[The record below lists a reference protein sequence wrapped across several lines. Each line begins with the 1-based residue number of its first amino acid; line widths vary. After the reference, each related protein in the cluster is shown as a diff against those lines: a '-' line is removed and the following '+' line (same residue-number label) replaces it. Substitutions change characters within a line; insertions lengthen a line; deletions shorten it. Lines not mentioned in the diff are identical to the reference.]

1 MAFQH
6 KERLLMANK
15 IVNQDVEREMSR
27 KIDQIMI
34 GETVLLTRTFESA
47 DLKAWA
53 SATGEQVSSG
63 EGGLGILV
71 AMVSGLASS
80 RLPGPGSVLQSVA
93 VKLNRSVHAGDTV
106 DALLT
111 VKDKRVPERLVIMD
125 ARYTDADGEVLAN
138 GTLEVIAPEKSLPLK
153 TPHSLDQLLTLCA
166 ALPPMLTGVVWPM
179 SEESLGGVVA
189 AKKQITP
196 VLYGPKDAL
205 ESLSDKAGFDLD
217 NCRIEEAIDPEDAA
231 AKAAAA
237 AGAGELR
244 ALMKGSL
251 HTDVLLHAVLQKE
264 ARLTT
269 GRLLS
274 HCSLISA
281 PTFPKRI
288 VLSDVA
294 LNIAPDINQKRDIC
308 QNAIGFAR
316 ALGIAEP
323 KVAVLSAVE
332 TVRTNMASTLDAA
345 IIAKMAERGQI
356 LGGIVD
362 GPLDLDAAIDEDA
375 ARIKKIVSPVAGAAD
390 VLIVPNI
397 EAGNMIYK
405 EFAFMAD
412 AQTAGLVV
420 GARVPI
426 ILTSRADSVKS
437 REYSAALAV
446 IYADALARDPAG
458 ILV

>member
-1 MAFQH
+1 MA
-6 KERLLMANK
+6 KKIANPA
-15 IVNQDVEREMSR
+15 VVGEMSL
-27 KIDQIMI
+27 KIDQIRV
-34 GETVLLTRTFESA
+34 GETASLTRTFESA
-47 DLKAWA
+47 DLKAWV

-71 AMVSGLASS
+71 AIASGLASS
-80 RLPGPGSVLQSVA
+80 RLPGPGSVLKSVA
-93 VKLNRSVHAGDTV
+93 VKLNRSIQVGDTV
-106 DALLT
+106 NTQLT

-125 ARYTDADGEVLAN
+125 AHYTDADGSVIAA
-138 GTLEVIAPEKSLPLK
+138 GTLEVIAPKKSLPLK
-153 TPHSLDQLLTLCA
+153 TPHSLDQLFSLCA
-166 ALPPMLTGVVWPM
+166 GLPPMLTGIVWPM
-179 SEESLGGVVA
+179 SEESLTAAIA
-189 AKKQITP
+189 AKNLMTP
-196 VLYGPKDAL
+196 VLYGPRGAL
-205 ESLSDKAGFDLD
+205 RSLSDKAGIDLD
-217 NCRIEEAIDPEDAA
+217 GCQIEDAIDPEDAA
-231 AKAAAA
+231 AKAALA

-251 HTDVLLHAVLQKE
+251 HTDAILHAVLQKE

-274 HCSLISA
+274 HCALISA

-294 LNIAPDINQKRDIC
+294 LNIAPDIDQKRDIC

-316 ALGIAEP
+316 AVGIAEP

-332 TVRTNMASTLDAA
+332 TVRTKMPSTLDAA
-345 IIAKMAERGQI
+345 IIAKMADRGQI
-356 LGGIVD
+356 VGGIVD

-375 ARIKKIVSPVAGAAD
+375 ARIKNIVSPVAGRAD

-426 ILTSRADSVKS
+426 ILTSRADSVES
-437 REYSAALAV
+437 RRYSAAVAV
-446 IYADALARDPAG
+446 IYADALARDPG
-458 ILV
+458 SILLEVKE

>member
-1 MAFQH
+1 MA
-6 KERLLMANK
+6 KK
-15 IVNQDVEREMSR
+15 ILNQEVGLEMSR
-27 KIDQIMI
+27 KIDQIKV
-34 GETVLLTRTFESA
+34 GETALLTRTFESA

-71 AMVSGLASS
+71 AMASGLASS
-80 RLPGPGSVLQSVA
+80 RFPGPGSVLQSVA

-106 DALLT
+106 DARLT
-111 VKDKRVPERLVIMD
+111 VKDKREPERLIIMD
-125 ARYTDADGEVLAN
+125 ARYTDADGRVLAN

-153 TPHSLDQLLTLCA
+153 TPHSLDQLLTLCRG
-166 ALPPMLTGVVWPM
+166 LPPMLTGVVWPM
-179 SEESLGGVVA
+179 SEESLIGAVA
-189 AKKQITP
+189 APNLITP
-196 VLYGPKDAL
+196 VLYGPKDEL
-205 ESLSDKAGFDLD
+205 ESLSEKTGLDLG
-217 NCRIEEAIDPEDAA
+217 NCRIEEAVDPEDAA

-294 LNIAPDINQKRDIC
+294 LNIAPDIDQKRDIC

-332 TVRTNMASTLDAA
+332 AVRTSMASTLDAA

-362 GPLDLDAAIDEDA
+362 GPLDLDSAIDEGA
-375 ARIKKIVSPVAGAAD
+375 ARIKNIVSPVAGASD

-446 IYADALARDPAG
+446 IYADALAP
-458 ILV
+458 